1 MLQPGL
7 RNAKSGVK
15 VATPL
20 LKPRART
27 AFTYQKLK
35 YCTTLRYQKKP
46 KSFTEAKC
54 ETNLLPFLIPKI
66 ISFVT

>member
-7 RNAKSGVK
+7 RNAKSRVK
-15 VATPL
+15 VATPS

-35 YCTTLRYQKKP
+35 YCTTLRYLKKQ
-46 KSFTEAKC
+46 
-54 ETNLLPFLIPKI
+54 NLSLKPNTRQICYRF
-66 ISFVT
+66 

>member
-7 RNAKSGVK
+7 RNAKSRVK
-15 VATPL
+15 VATPS

-35 YCTTLRYQKKP
+35 YCTTLRYQKKT
-46 KSFTEAKC
+46 KSFTEAK
-54 ETNLLPFLIPKI
+54 
-66 ISFVT
+66 